1 MSEKLNLNYD
11 EVLEV
16 FNNLGSYRK
25 TAKFFNTSH
34 PTISKIL
41 NNPIKD
47 NEKYNLKNIQDKLKT
62 NDICDVCNELGMD
75 ETALNKYIQI
85 LTLNQKL
92 AKEEQKYRD
101 LTNVKGKHFR
111 EYARIDNTL
120 EELSKSIQKYIKED
134 KFNYQIKNT
143 EQNTNIVQIN
153 DNIGIIH
160 LSDLH
165 LNEQVDMDSN
175 QFNWD
180 IASKRLKKF
189 IDQSLHIF
197 SYNKVREVLIVGTGD
212 FLNSDRRLDELMTN
226 SDNRAQSSVLAY
238 KLIRSVILQ
247 VAEKYKVTYTFVCG
261 NESRIDQD
269 IHNSKLLV
277 SNNFDYMIGMHLY
290 TFFEDSDRVKVIL
303 PNNPEEQIVKIFN
316 EYILLIHGHKGIG
329 DNIENSLS
337 KIISKYSRTK
347 GINISY
353 ALYGHIHS
361 CLINDNFSRS
371 GSLVGDNEYS
381 FNKLQLSGKAS
392 QNCYVFEPN
401 GSKNCY
407 RIDLQ
412 NVDGVV
418 GYPFNKDLES
428 YNTKSKTKT
437 YDETVIVKVVI

>member
-1 MSEKLNLNYD
+1 MSRKLDLDYE
-11 EVLEV
+11 EVL
-16 FNNLGSYRK
+16 NIYNQLNSYRK
-25 TAKFFNTSH
+25 TAKHFNTSH
-34 PTISKIL
+34 TTIINLL
-41 NNPIKD
+41 NNHIKD
-47 NEKYNLKNIQDKLKT
+47 NEKFNLNSIQRRLKT
-62 NDICDVCNELGMD
+62 ESIENVSNDLGMSV
-75 ETALNKYIQI
+75 TALEKFIQI

-92 AKEEQKYRD
+92 ARIEQKYRD
-101 LTNVKGKHFR
+101 LSNVKGKHFR
-111 EYARIDNTL
+111 EYARVDNTL

-134 KFNYQIKNT
+134 RFNYQIKN
-143 EQNTNIVQIN
+143 NKDTNIIQIN
-153 DNIGIIH
+153 KNIGVIH

-165 LNEQVDMDSN
+165 LNEQVDIDSN

-197 SYNKVREVLIVGTGD
+197 SFNKVREVLIVGTGD

-269 IHNSKLLV
+269 IHNSKILV

-290 TFFEDSDRVKVIL
+290 TFFEDSDRVKIIL

-361 CLINDNFSRS
+361 CLISDNFSRS

-392 QNCYVFEPN
+392 QNCYVFEPD

-412 NVDGVV
+412 NIDNVN

-428 YNTKSKTKT
+428 YNTKSKSKT
-437 YDETVIVKVVI
+437 FDETVIVKVVI